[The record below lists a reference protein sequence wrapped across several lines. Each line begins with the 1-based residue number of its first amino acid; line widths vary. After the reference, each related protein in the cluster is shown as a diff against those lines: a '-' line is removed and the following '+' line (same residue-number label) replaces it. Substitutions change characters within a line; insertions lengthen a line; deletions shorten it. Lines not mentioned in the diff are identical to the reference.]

1 MIKKDLVLADFAESL
16 VPRIDKYR
24 RRLEEANPG
33 VRFTRTDCVQ
43 ALLVR
48 ALAEIEGQEVW
59 ERRSKGIRS
68 ESTPSTDRR
77 QDYRRMRDRAI
88 VHVEKEIES
97 LLQVEL

>member
-1 MIKKDLVLADFAESL
+1 MIKKDLILPDFPGSL
-16 VPRIDKYR
+16 VPRIDKYG

-33 VRFTRTDCVQ
+33 VHFTRTDCVK

-59 ERRSKGIRS
+59 ERRIKQVGRKSKTGA
-68 ESTPSTDRR
+68 DRR
-77 QDYRRMRDRAI
+77 QDHRRMRDRAI
-88 VHVEKEIES
+88 VHVEKEIEE